1 MSVRELI
8 VVRHGEST
16 ANVAREDAESAGA
29 EVIAVQARDA
39 DVPLS
44 ELGVRQAE
52 ALGRWLAQVSNAARP
67 DSVWCSP
74 YVRARQTAEA
84 ALAADERELPIRVD
98 ERLRDKELGILDA
111 LTSYGVR
118 TRFPLEAERRRW
130 LGKFYYRAP
139 GGESWADMALRLRS
153 VLSDIDRE
161 ESGQRVLIVAHDAV
175 VMLLRYIC
183 ERLDEHGVLELA
195 RSTAIVNTGLT
206 RLVHDDT
213 AWRVTDFNRS
223 DHLEPAHAGA
233 DLRTVHGSDDETLPH
248 GVPGDERRG

>member
-44 ELGVRQAE
+44 ELGMRQAE
-52 ALGRWLAQVSNAARP
+52 ALGRWLAQPSNAAQP

-74 YVRARQTAEA
+74 YVRARQTAAA
-84 ALAADERELPIRVD
+84 ALAAAERELPIRID

-153 VLSDIDRE
+153 VLSDIDRDE
-161 ESGQRVLIVAHDAV
+161 VGQRVLIVAHDAV
-175 VMLLRYIC
+175 VMLLRYVC
-183 ERLDEHGVLELA
+183 ERLDEHEVLELA
-195 RSTAIVNTGLT
+195 RTTAIVNTGLT
-206 RLVHDDT
+206 RLVRDGT
-213 AWRVTDFNRS
+213 RWRVAEFNRS

-233 DLRTVHGSDDETLPH
+233 DLRTVHGSDEETLAH
-248 GVPGDERRG
+248 